1 MAGPLEGVKI
11 IDFTHWLAGPF
22 GTMILCDLG
31 AEVIHVERITA
42 TDTNRGDGPYVN
54 GISSYR
60 YSLERGKKSIQVDLK
75 DPTGLQIVKD
85 LINKAD
91 VVTENFSVGVMEK
104 LGLGY
109 EQFEGTNP
117 GLIYASCSG
126 YGQTGPRAQQGAF
139 DVIAQGFSGLMSI
152 TGEPDGRPMRVG
164 TSVGDT
170 FGGTYMA
177 LGILSALYERDR
189 SGKGQRIDVSMVESV
204 IYNLENAI
212 IRYSITG
219 QIPQRIGT
227 RHPLITP
234 FQTFET
240 ANGYIC
246 IAGLR
251 DWEAFCFILGLEEL
265 ATDDRF
271 NTGEKRTQNHGV
283 LEPILTE
290 ALKKQTTQHWI
301 EVLDGIAV
309 SGPINNL
316 EDMIEDPHIKARNS
330 IVSLPVPGEN
340 EQQVKVSNT
349 PVRLSRTPADVSK
362 RAFVV
367 GEHTKS
373 ILNEWLNYDDKTIID
388 LEEKGI
394 LKTSDNEF
402 I

>member
-42 TDTNRGDGPYVN
+42 TDSNRGDGPYVN

-126 YGQTGPRAQQGAF
+126 YGQPGPRAQQGAF

-189 SGKGQRIDVSMVESV
+189 SGKGQKIDVSMVESV

>member
-42 TDTNRGDGPYVN
+42 TDSNRGDGPYVN

-177 LGILSALYERDR
+177 LGILSALYERDS
-189 SGKGQRIDVSMVESV
+189 SGKGQKIDVSMVESV

>member
-1 MAGPLEGVKI
+1 M
-11 IDFTHWLAGPF
+11 
-22 GTMILCDLG
+22 
-31 AEVIHVERITA
+31 
-42 TDTNRGDGPYVN
+42 
-54 GISSYR
+54 
-60 YSLERGKKSIQVDLK
+60 K

-189 SGKGQRIDVSMVESV
+189 SGKGQKIDVSMVESV

>member
-1 MAGPLEGVKI
+1 
-11 IDFTHWLAGPF
+11 
-22 GTMILCDLG
+22 
-31 AEVIHVERITA
+31 
-42 TDTNRGDGPYVN
+42 
-54 GISSYR
+54 
-60 YSLERGKKSIQVDLK
+60 
-75 DPTGLQIVKD
+75 
-85 LINKAD
+85 
-91 VVTENFSVGVMEK
+91 
-104 LGLGY
+104 
-109 EQFEGTNP
+109 
-117 GLIYASCSG
+117 
-126 YGQTGPRAQQGAF
+126 
-139 DVIAQGFSGLMSI
+139 
-152 TGEPDGRPMRVG
+152 
-164 TSVGDT
+164 
-170 FGGTYMA
+170 
-177 LGILSALYERDR
+177 
-189 SGKGQRIDVSMVESV
+189 MVESV